1 MEQSNE
7 FSFENN
13 ANSSGCSDFYNDNKL
28 YSFIITNKRI
38 LILDYPSGYH
48 NSMEDLR
55 MSGKINYVRMKE
67 IILAKK
73 IEDIKEISNEKN
85 IIRFKDNSFIEID
98 NSRVCAELMK
108 VVK

>member
-1 MEQSNE
+1 MYDFDLLKNE
-7 FSFENN
+7 KIKKII
-13 ANSSGCSDFYNDNKL
+13 DDVLVYNDNKL